1 MDDTPLAISPGTSVT
16 VELVSE
22 SGEREPVSFQI
33 VPDRLADLKNGF
45 LGEGTPLAKTLSGC
59 SAGEL
64 VPYRM
69 GDICAVQVVSVT
81 PAQSAPD
88 PGVAARRA
96 ETIRKAV
103 KQSEITNAI
112 NLATTF
118 SSKWGD
124 YDPTTLSEELDKDG

>member
-1 MDDTPLAISPGTSVT
+1 MDDTPLTVSPGTTVT

-22 SGEREPVSFQI
+22 SGEHEPMSFQI
-33 VPDRLADLKNGF
+33 VPDKLADLKNGF
-45 LGEGTPLAKTLSGC
+45 LGEGTPLAKTLAGC
-59 SAGEL
+59 TTGEL

-81 PAQSAPD
+81 PAQTAPD
-88 PGVAARRA
+88 PGVVARRE
-96 ETIRKAV
+96 ETLRKAV

-124 YDPTTLSEELDKDG
+124 YDPTTLSEELDKE